1 MGRGSYNAL
10 DWSRLKSSRNI
21 GTATSEREIFRR
33 RQIDQRFDP
42 RFISFREARDSED
55 HPESTP
61 IIIGLDVTGSMGYLS
76 KQIAKE
82 SLHETMMKLY
92 SLQPVPDPAILFAAY
107 GDFQDQAP
115 LQVTQFESDIR
126 IAEQLFDLWLENAGN
141 GDVVPNYLWHFA
153 AEHTLLDAQQKRG
166 KKGFLFTIGDG
177 ADCRTVGIEASFN
190 RVFNETLNCDTK
202 SILKKASEKFEI
214 FHIFLV
220 NNPGDRAND
229 FVQLL
234 SGRNVMLSPQRVD
247 TIPELIISI
256 MQYTNGMKQNDII
269 RQWPDDKQPVID
281 SALRELKLPG
291 AKKGLFF

>member
-1 MGRGSYNAL
+1 MGRGSYNAS

-21 GTATSEREIFRR
+21 ATATSEREIFRR

-42 RFISFREARDSED
+42 RFIRYREARDSED

-76 KQIAKE
+76 HQIAKE

-107 GDFQDQAP
+107 GDYLDQAP

-126 IAEQLFDLWLENAGN
+126 IAEQLLDLWLENAGN

-153 AEHTLLDAQQKRG
+153 AEHTQLDAVNKRG

-177 ADCRTVGIEASFN
+177 AECRLTGIGDSFK
-190 RVFNETLNCDTK
+190 RVFNEPMKRDTE
-202 SILKKASEKFEI
+202 SILKMASEKFEI

-220 NNPGDRAND
+220 DDPRDRAAS
-229 FVQLL
+229 FVKLL
-234 SGRNVMLSPQRVD
+234 SGRNVTLSPQRVD
-247 TIPELIISI
+247 TIPEVIISI
-256 MQYTNGMKQNDII
+256 MQFSGGMKKADIV
-269 RQWPDDKQPVID
+269 RQWPAEKQMIID
-281 SALRELKLPG
+281 RILGELKLAQ